1 MKIGNNHLTATVTRV
16 YYGEDGPLYDV
27 RSNDGATFQGRTRE
41 RYERE
46 LFPVSVD
53 QEVHLLRPRG
63 AYDPLHIVGA
73 DLTSIVES
81 TPSAS
86 TSEDYS
92 PDSRDLQIRHADNT
106 LSLSESGVTV
116 ETNVLRVQGGPLRVS
131 LDGDAPHSV
140 LRGQQF
146 VDALFAYITE
156 LETTIGALQTQ
167 VGVLSSTLGVAN
179 TPTAIAASIPP
190 SSSAT
195 AKANAEHAITNAIKV
210 T

>member
-1 MKIGNNHLTATVTRV
+1 MKIGNNHLTARVTRV

-27 RSNDGATFQGRTRE
+27 RSNDGATFRGVRVRGMSASF
-41 RYERE
+41 
-46 LFPVSVD
+46 FPVSVD

-63 AYDPLHIVGA
+63 AYDPPYIVGA
-73 DLTSIVES
+73 DLTNIVKS
-81 TPSAS
+81 TPSA
-86 TSEDYS
+86 TTGEDYT
-92 PDSRDLQIRHADNT
+92 PDSEDLQIRHADNT

-116 ETNVLRVQGGPLRVS
+116 ETSVLRVQGGPLRVS

-167 VGVLSSTLGVAN
+167 VGVLSSALNLAS

-190 SSSAT
+190 SSSAA
-195 AKANAEHAITNAIKV
+195 AKANAEQAISSAIKV

>member
-1 MKIGNNHLTATVTRV
+1 MKLGNNHLTATVTRV
-16 YYGEDGPLYDV
+16 YYGERGPLYDV
-27 RSNDGATFQGRTRE
+27 RTNDGATFRGVRVRGMSASF
-41 RYERE
+41 Y
-46 LFPVSVD
+46 PVSVD

-63 AYDPLHIVGA
+63 AYDPPYIVGA

-81 TPSAS
+81 TPSAT

-92 PDSRDLQIRHADNT
+92 PDALDLQIRHADNT

-116 ETNVLRVQGGPLRVS
+116 STDVFRVQGGPLRVS

-146 VDALFAYITE
+146 IDSLYAYIAE
-156 LETTIGALQTQ
+156 LETAIGALQTQ
-167 VGVLSSTLGVAN
+167 VGVLSSALGVAG
-179 TPTAIAASIPP
+179 TSTAIAASIPP

-195 AKANAEHAITNAIKV
+195 AKANAEQAISSTIKI

>member
-1 MKIGNNHLTATVTRV
+1 MKIGNNHLTARVTRV

-27 RSNDGATFQGRTRE
+27 RSNDGATFRGVRVRGMSASF
-41 RYERE
+41 Y
-46 LFPVSVD
+46 PVAVD

-63 AYDPLHIVGA
+63 AYDPPYIVGA
-73 DLTSIVES
+73 DLADIVES
-81 TPSAS
+81 TPSA
-86 TSEDYS
+86 TTGEDYA
-92 PDSRDLQIRHADNT
+92 PDAGDLQIRHADNT
-106 LSLSESGVTV
+106 LSLSDSGVTV
-116 ETNVLRVQGGPLRVS
+116 ETSVLRVQGGPLRVS

-146 VDALFAYITE
+146 VDSLFAYITE
-156 LETTIGALQTQ
+156 LETAIGALQTQ
-167 VGVLSSTLGVAN
+167 VGVLSSALNLAS

-195 AKANAEHAITNAIKV
+195 AKANAEQAITNAIKF

>member
-1 MKIGNNHLTATVTRV
+1 MKLGNNHLTATVTRV
-16 YYGEDGPLYDV
+16 YYSEGGPLYDV
-27 RSNDGATFQGRTRE
+27 RSNDGATFRGVRVRGMGE
-41 RYERE
+41 SFY
-46 LFPVSVD
+46 PVTVG

-63 AYDPLHIVGA
+63 AYDPPYIVGA

-92 PDSRDLQIRHADNT
+92 PDSEDLQIRHADNT

-116 ETNVLRVQGGPLRVS
+116 STSVFRVQGGPLRVS
-131 LDGDAPHSV
+131 LNGDAPHSV

-146 VDALFAYITE
+146 VDALFAYIAE
-156 LETTIGALQTQ
+156 LETAIGALQTQ
-167 VGVLSSTLGVAN
+167 VATLSGAAGVPNVA
-179 TPTAIAASIPP
+179 SVPP

-195 AKANAEHAITNAIKV
+195 AKANAEQAITNAIKV